1 MTTLATRPPQTKG
14 TPAGGGPGRRR
25 AASLTI
31 AGVLAAFVAAA
42 ILAFMTLDFS
52 GVRLQKSITSAQRFF
67 ARMVP
72 LDFSE
77 PGELLRLTVLTLAIV
92 ICGTVVAAVISV
104 PVAYWAARNTSP
116 HPSLRW
122 IGRAVT
128 VLARAFPELILII
141 ILATMFSLGSLP
153 GILAIG
159 LHSVG
164 MIGKLFADAIE
175 QIDEGPRIAIRA
187 AGGTKI
193 QQFVSGILP
202 QVTPSWI
209 ATILHRNDINLRA
222 SAILGY
228 VGMPGLGYELSAS
241 IQRLD
246 YKRAMAVA
254 LILFLLCVVMEIISV
269 LIRRMILRSGHTAS
283 AKPTTWQRS
292 RGALMGWTALAVI
305 AVSVFI
311 AQPAWGD
318 FLTVWA
324 VLPERIASFFPLST
338 GEYTWAQ
345 AFTMLWDTIAIALAG
360 TLIGVVLSSIIGS
373 LAARNVAVSG
383 PARTGA
389 RLVLLMVRGIPELIL
404 AIVLILVTGLGGSA
418 AALALGIGTVGL
430 LGKLLADSIEEVD
443 PGPERALKAVGGS
456 RAQVYFSSTLPQ
468 ASPAFI
474 GHIFYAMDA
483 NVRAATVL
491 AVVGAGGV
499 GQAMFNAAQLS
510 QYNVV
515 ATFALL
521 VIAVVLIIEGLA
533 VFLRKLLSY

>member
-1 MTTLATRPPQTKG
+1 MTIAPPAPPRVG
-14 TPAGGGPGRRR
+14 SPASAVTTRRR
-25 AASLTI
+25 AAGTTVAAVLGAFAA
-31 AGVLAAFVAAA
+31 AGVLAFIA
-42 ILAFMTLDFS
+42 LDFT
-52 GVRLQKSITSAQRFF
+52 GVSLNKSLVSAQRFF

-92 ICGTVVAAVISV
+92 ICGTVVAAIISV

-116 HPSLRW
+116 HPVLRW
-122 IGRAVT
+122 IGRAIT

-141 ILATMFSLGSLP
+141 MLATMFSLGSLP

-164 MIGKLFADAIE
+164 MVGKLFADAIE
-175 QIDEGPRIAIRA
+175 QIDEGPRTAIRA
-187 AGGTKI
+187 AGATKL
-193 QQFVSGILP
+193 QEFATGILP

-209 ATILHRNDINLRA
+209 ATVLHRNDINLRA

-254 LILFLLCVVMEIISV
+254 LILFLLCVVMELISTG
-269 LIRRMILRSGHTAS
+269 IRRMVMGSGKAS
-283 AKPTTWQRS
+283 STSPGAWRRR
-292 RGALMGWTALAVI
+292 RGPVLGWTAAAV
-305 AVSVFI
+305 VVGSTLI

-318 FLTVWA
+318 FLTVWG
-324 VLPERIASFFPLST
+324 VLPQRLAAFFPLST
-338 GEYTWAQ
+338 GEYTAAQ
-345 AFTMLWDTIAIALAG
+345 VIKMLWDTIAIALAG
-360 TLIGVVLSSIIGS
+360 TLVGAALSGIVGSFAASNVAPGGATHAVARVVL
-373 LAARNVAVSG
+373 LA
-383 PARTGA
+383 
-389 RLVLLMVRGIPELIL
+389 VRGIPELIL

-443 PGPERALKAVGGS
+443 PGPERALKAVGAT
-456 RAQVYFSSTLPQ
+456 RPQVYFSATLPQ
-468 ASPAFI
+468 AAPAVV
-474 GHIFYAMDA
+474 GHLFYALDA

-499 GQAMFNAAQLS
+499 GQAMFTAAQLS
-510 QYNVV
+510 HYNVV

-521 VIAVVLIIEGLA
+521 VIAVVLALEGIA
-533 VFLRKLLSY
+533 AFLRRLLAE